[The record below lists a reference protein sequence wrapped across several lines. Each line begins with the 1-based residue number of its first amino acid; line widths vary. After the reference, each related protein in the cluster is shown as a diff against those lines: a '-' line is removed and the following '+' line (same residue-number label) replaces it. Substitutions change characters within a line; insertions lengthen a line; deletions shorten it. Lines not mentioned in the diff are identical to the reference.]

1 MGALIVKYAVGAL
14 IVIVLFVGYYINK
27 SNKEDMVR
35 LKQAES
41 EQKQKII
48 DAQAIL
54 NQEVAKKELKDATDI
69 KIKELQSKYMMDYLE
84 AKKVVES
91 PKITIAEKKF
101 YVDLAGRWSDA
112 FSVAGSTSR
121 IALSQP
127 VKDMQ
132 QIKRDLESHS
142 PKTDCEA
149 KMKQELLKSYDF
161 SINGFLQ
168 FMQKNEDVSNLF
180 ISMGSDHQ
188 RNATALIDYC

>member
-1 MGALIVKYAVGAL
+1 M
-14 IVIVLFVGYYINK
+14 
-27 SNKEDMVR
+27 EDHER
-35 LKQAES
+35 LKQAELM
-41 EQKQKII
+41 QKQKLI
-48 DAQAIL
+48 DVQAAIS
-54 NQEVAKKELKDATDI
+54 QEVAKNKLKANTDI

-91 PKITIAEKKF
+91 PKITKDEKKF

-112 FSVAGSTSR
+112 FRVAGSTSR

-127 VKDMQ
+127 VRDMQ
-132 QIKRDLESHS
+132 QIKRDLESHIT
-142 PKTDCEA
+142 KTDCEA
-149 KMKQELLKSYDF
+149 KMKQELLRSYDF
-161 SINGFLQ
+161 SIDGFLQ

>member
-1 MGALIVKYAVGAL
+1 MKYLIGVFVVLVLLMGY
-14 IVIVLFVGYYINK
+14 FVNK
-27 SNKEDMVR
+27 SNMEDHER
-35 LKQAES
+35 LKQAELM
-41 EQKQKII
+41 QKQKLI
-48 DAQAIL
+48 DVQAAIS
-54 NQEVAKKELKDATDI
+54 QEVAKNKLKANTDI

-91 PKITIAEKKF
+91 PKITKDEKKF

-112 FSVAGSTSR
+112 FRVAGSTSR

-127 VKDMQ
+127 VRDMQ
-132 QIKRDLESHS
+132 QIKRDLESHIT
-142 PKTDCEA
+142 KTDCEA
-149 KMKQELLKSYDF
+149 KMKQELLRSYDF
-161 SINGFLQ
+161 SIDGFLQ